1 MRRSGNNHVAF
12 AGHRSDFR
20 WEQGEPVLD
29 ANARVIGVATS
40 SLKTGQNLNFTITS
54 EYVAKLMQAIGEV
67 RELAKVAPP
76 ADRPVQTARA
86 EGFFQRLG
94 RLLHLR

>member
-1 MRRSGNNHVAF
+1 
-12 AGHRSDFR
+12 
-20 WEQGEPVLD
+20 VLD

-40 SLKTGQNLNFTITS
+40 SLKSGQNLNFAITA
-54 EYVAKLMQAIGEV
+54 EYVTKLMQTISEV
-67 RELAKVAPP
+67 RALAKVAPP
-76 ADRPVQTARA
+76 PDRPVQTARA